1 MANVGPA
8 SAQAAA
14 REPSLLRVAAPMVLS
29 RAGLAAMVL
38 VDAIMLAHFSA
49 QQLAVAT
56 LAEGTFGRLT
66 DVFGAFML
74 SALVLV
80 AAARAP
86 MAGPRRL
93 AIWRRAL
100 GCAAVLAG
108 FGLVCAWFAPVLL
121 RASGQEPA
129 LVASAAP
136 VILVA
141 ALGLP
146 AGLVALA
153 CAVHLEGIG
162 RPGLVLRWMLAA
174 NLVNIGLNALLIDGT
189 FGLPAL
195 GALGSALATALV
207 RLGLAGGLVM
217 TLLRVERPQAAGE
230 PSPPETQ
237 DRAQQFKLGFGAAG
251 ASGTMHLL
259 GVWLTVFAGW
269 LGPVPLAAYAS
280 CWILSLPALLLAVG
294 IGDAAAVRIAGARP
308 ADRLAR
314 LRRDL
319 GVLALLLAPVTLL
332 WLAVPLA
339 VAQLYTPDPA
349 LARAIAALL
358 PIIGLV
364 LLLDGVSY
372 AALAGLRGGR
382 DIAVPMGIQIGTMA
396 ATPPLA
402 ACLAFTA
409 ALGAQGLVIGILLTS
424 SLRLALLLMRVTT
437 IFGGAS
443 LERALPIA
451 TDMP

>member
-1 MANVGPA
+1 MS
-8 SAQAAA
+8 SAGLALSITAAQ
-14 REPSLLRVAAPMVLS
+14 EPSLLRRAAPMVLS

-49 QQLAVAT
+49 EQLAVAT
-56 LAEGTFGRLT
+56 LAEGTFGRLS

-74 SALVLV
+74 SGLVLV

-86 MAGPRRL
+86 APSARRL

-100 GCAAVLAG
+100 GCAAIMAAL
-108 FGLVCAWFAPVLL
+108 GLTCALFTPTLL
-121 RASGQEPA
+121 RASGQDPG
-129 LVASAAP
+129 LVAAAAP

-146 AGLVALA
+146 AGLIALA
-153 CAVHLEGIG
+153 SAVHLEGIG
-162 RPGLVLRWMLAA
+162 RAGLVARWMLVA
-174 NLVNIGLNALLIDGT
+174 NLLNLGLNALLIGGT
-189 FGLPAL
+189 LGLPAL

-207 RLGLAGGLVM
+207 RLGLACVLVL
-217 TLLRVERPQAAGE
+217 TLMRAERPHITGQTTLPAQE
-230 PSPPETQ
+230 
-237 DRAQQFKLGFGAAG
+237 RAQQLKLGFGAAG

-280 CWILSLPALLLAVG
+280 CWILSLPALLLAAG
-294 IGDAAAVRIAGARP
+294 IGDAAAIRVAGAQP
-308 ADRLAR
+308 GERLTR

-319 GVLALLLAPVTLL
+319 VVLALMLSPVTLL
-332 WLAVPLA
+332 WLLAPQA
-339 VAQLYTPDPA
+339 VAQAYAADAA
-349 LARAIAALL
+349 LARQMAALL
-358 PIIGLV
+358 PFIGLA

-382 DIAVPMGIQIGTMA
+382 DIALPTSIQIGTMA

-402 ACLAFTA
+402 AILAFTQG
-409 ALGAQGLVIGILLTS
+409 LGASGLVIAIVVTS
-424 SLRLALLLMRVTT
+424 TLRLTLLLMRTAA
-437 IFGGAS
+437 IFGPAS
-443 LERALPIA
+443 RARAPHSP
-451 TDMP
+451 TDPP